1 MCLSRVFAWQSR
13 SPSGK
18 NYSAKSSPRVSAPDV
33 PRAWW
38 RALTTFLTT
47 RPPMASTNL
56 GTSTLMVG
64 ATTAPTAKLVA
75 PFAPE
80 LAHVLETGKAKST
93 RTNSLVNA
101 PTMRSTALVMF
112 YSPSQLIRQSSTTAK
127 TVALFQHCSST
138 PLRTTSLM
146 QPW

>member
-1 MCLSRVFAWQSR
+1 MCLSRVFAWQLR

-18 NYSAKSSPRVSAPDV
+18 NYSAKSSPRVSAPVV

-38 RALTTFLTT
+38 RALTTFLIT
-47 RPPMASTNL
+47 RQPTVSTNL

-80 LAHVLETGKAKST
+80 LVHVLETGKVKST
-93 RTNSLVNA
+93 RTSLLVNV
-101 PTMRSTALVMF
+101 PTTRSTALAMF
-112 YSPSQLIRQSSTTAK
+112 FSPSRPMSQFSTTDK

-138 PLRTTSLM
+138 HSKMTSLTLRL
-146 QPW
+146 